1 MTVDTV
7 DDSFVVRIDDDTVCT
22 TTAPSHALARLLWEI
37 NQRAIERSRHSLLLH
52 ASAVERDG
60 RVVLLAGRSGSG
72 KSTLAAALVTAGF
85 TYLTDDAVVLE
96 APTGRARPA
105 VKPIALGRDVLHLF
119 PSLQLPDTALAYMD
133 DEWFV
138 TPEMLTGTVAHD
150 DGIRPRVGGNDA
162 APGVVVFPIY
172 APDADN
178 RARRV
183 TRAEALVLLAD
194 NSFNFDGLAP
204 SALELLA
211 RVLRDC
217 ECYRFAF
224 SEPAPLVEFV
234 VELFTTDEATMSG

>member
-1 MTVDTV
+1 MPSNGPGTRSSCTRPPSSATV
-7 DDSFVVRIDDDTVCT
+7 
-22 TTAPSHALARLLWEI
+22 E
-37 NQRAIERSRHSLLLH
+37 
-52 ASAVERDG
+52 
-60 RVVLLAGRSGSG
+60 VVLLAGRSGSG

-85 TYLTDDAVVLE
+85 AYLTDDAVVLE
-96 APTGRARPA
+96 APTGSARPA

-119 PSLQLPDTALAYMD
+119 PSLQLPDTALAYMG

-138 TPEMLTGTVAHD
+138 TPEMLAGTVARRRRD
-150 DGIRPRVGGNDA
+150 QATRRWERRG
-162 APGVVVFPIY
+162 
-172 APDADN
+172 
-178 RARRV
+178 ARRRRLPDLRAGRRQPRAAV

-234 VELFTTDEATMSG
+234 VELCHDRRSDDVR